1 MSNVPRPASLNVPKI
16 ATKIRIEAATSIIIS
31 FIAPYSR
38 RPEPQTA
45 ISRYMGRTA
54 VS

>member
-1 MSNVPRPASLNVPKI
+1 MKMPKM
-16 ATKIRIEAATSIIIS
+16 AVKIRIEAATSIIIS

-45 ISRYMGRTA
+45 ISRYMGSTA